1 MTQLKVVTIN
11 ILSDLALWDDR
22 RALLV
27 KGLADL
33 QADLIALQE
42 VNIPVNNH
50 LWLAGKLGLP
60 HVYLTPKT
68 GEEGKMEG
76 VAILSR
82 HPFEEKACLDL
93 RTQNRVA
100 QYVKI
105 HLDGQSLLFANGH
118 LFWQPGESDE
128 RLNQITLLL
137 EWLNAQPGKLPT
149 IVCGDFNSTPNT
161 QSIQRMHE
169 RFVSAYAQFN
179 GKEPCYTAPTSLPR
193 SKLSLLRTLLRYI
206 SKIRLSE
213 LSFKWR
219 GTLDYIFIN
228 ERLGVRDCQVILD
241 RPAADRPR
249 IYPSDHFGLYAEL
262 QIVHS

>member
-11 ILSDLALWDDR
+11 ILADLALWDDR

-42 VNIPVNNH
+42 VNISANNH
-50 LWLAGKLGLP
+50 LWLAGRLGLP
-60 HVYLTPKT
+60 HVYLSPKT
-68 GEEGKMEG
+68 GEEGNREG

-118 LFWQPGESDE
+118 FFWQPGESKQ
-128 RLNQITLLL
+128 RLNQIKLLL
-137 EWLNAQPGKLPT
+137 EWLDSRPEKLPI
-149 IVCGDFNSTPNT
+149 IVCGDFNSTPDT
-161 QSIQRMHE
+161 QPIQRMHE

-179 GKEPCYTAPTSLPR
+179 GKEPDFTAPTSLPR

-228 ERLGVRDCQVILD
+228 ERLGVQDCQVVLD
-241 RPAADRPR
+241 RPDSDRSR

-262 QIVHS
+262 QIVQS